1 MADIVTG
8 KARFVHDLEM
18 PDMLHARVVR
28 PPHYRARLRDLDA
41 AVCRRLGEA
50 GAHVVRDGSFL
61 AVAGEDEYADIKTAE
76 RLAAVAQWET
86 GAGLGTGDIY
96 ERLRTN
102 PRVSLPVV
110 DGTPQKDPVP
120 APADPPT
127 GATHNPAPRFPR
139 HLQLTG
145 LNGTSVQRTQW
156 VT

>member
-61 AVAGEDEYADIKTAE
+61 AVAGEDEYAAIKPAAPP
-76 RLAAVAQWET
+76 AAVAQWET
-86 GAGLGTGDIY
+86 GYGLGTRDIHAPH
-96 ERLRTN
+96 RA
-102 PRVSLPVV
+102 
-110 DGTPQKDPVP
+110 TPPLSTP
-120 APADPPT
+120 
-127 GATHNPAPRFPR
+127 
-139 HLQLTG
+139 LL
-145 LNGTSVQRTQW
+145 
-156 VT
+156 